1 MFLLLYQENM
11 STTLYQS
18 FLLNEQDFIK
28 TKKQKTPRICVSFS
42 LDIQDSIAVFVLVP
56 GILFDVGTKFSCLLT
71 SNHSRF
77 KCLDTP
83 FYQS

>member
-18 FLLNEQDFIK
+18 FLLNEQDFIL
-28 TKKQKTPRICVSFS
+28 KKMPRICVSFS

>member
-1 MFLLLYQENM
+1 M
-11 STTLYQS
+11 
-18 FLLNEQDFIK
+18 
-28 TKKQKTPRICVSFS
+28 PRICVSFS